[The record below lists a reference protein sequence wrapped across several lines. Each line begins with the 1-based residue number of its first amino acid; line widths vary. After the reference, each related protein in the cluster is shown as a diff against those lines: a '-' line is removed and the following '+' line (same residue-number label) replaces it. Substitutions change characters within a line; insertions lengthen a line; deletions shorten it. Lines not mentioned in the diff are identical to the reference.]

1 MILLV
6 AMITLSMTTVQLSP
20 AEVAERVQA
29 VYNAAASMR
38 CDFVQLYRSGTT
50 GKVTE
55 AGGEL
60 KLKKPGKMRWDYK
73 EPDRKLYISDGVTVY
88 WYLPDDRQVTKMSL
102 DEADQQQTQ
111 ILFLTGRGDLNR
123 DFAIS
128 NEMVNQPLYE
138 GSYLLRLVPNREE
151 DFDYLVLEI
160 NPTDYYVERMVVVDT
175 FGNSTDYRFL
185 NIRPAELADSEF
197 AFTIPRGV
205 EVFEGK

>member
-1 MILLV
+1 MILLSILV
-6 AMITLSMTTVQLSP
+6 VFSMSAAQLSP
-20 AEVAERVQA
+20 VEVADRVQS
-29 VYNAAASMR
+29 VYNEAASMR

-55 AGGEL
+55 ASGEL
-60 KLKKPGKMRWDYK
+60 LLKKPGKMRWDYK
-73 EPDRKLYISDGVTVY
+73 DPERKLYVSDGETVY
-88 WYLPDDRQVTKMSL
+88 WYLPNDRQVTKMSL

-111 ILFLTGRGDLNR
+111 ILFLTGRGELNR
-123 DFAIS
+123 DFEVS
-128 NEMVNQPLYE
+128 NEMVNQALYD

-160 NPTDYYVERMVVVDT
+160 NPTDYYVERMIVVDT

-185 NIRPAELADSEF
+185 NIRPADIADTEF
-197 AFTIPRGV
+197 AFTVPRGV